1 VFCGVGV
8 FEKTGFCFV
17 VGLFVERVL
26 FLQERSRRGEER
38 RGEEGDWVSGGN
50 RQDVDVEDFQD
61 APVYKLENA
70 SNDTGWETVGGEV
83 YGV

>member
-1 VFCGVGV
+1 M
-8 FEKTGFCFV
+8 
-17 VGLFVERVL
+17 
-26 FLQERSRRGEER
+26 
-38 RGEEGDWVSGGN
+38 SGGN